1 MSDKLLDHC
10 HVRLDGKGGR
20 QQPRS
25 YGREASVESKKSFS
39 IA

>member
-1 MSDKLLDHC
+1 MSDKLLDHRR
-10 HVRLDGKGGR
+10 VRLDGKGGR

-25 YGREASVESKKSFS
+25 CGPESSIESKKSFS